1 VKTTFPHGFLW
12 GTATAGHQVEGNNV
26 NSDFWV
32 LEHLP
37 ETYFREPSGDT
48 IDHYHRY
55 PQDIAL
61 LAELGFN
68 SYRFSIE
75 WARVEPEEGC
85 FSQVALDHYGRMLEA
100 CHEHGLAPVVTFH
113 HFVSP
118 RWLISDGGWLNIDTA
133 ERFARYCAHATSY
146 LGDLISHACTINEGN
161 VPRMRALHKRQA
173 PLSDPFTQA
182 AARAF
187 GVAPGAVYTF
197 LDATSEQGRDVILAA
212 HRLAAMAI
220 KAERT
225 GLPVGMTVALWE
237 MQAVEGGEEMRDRMD
252 EEINRVYLKAAGE
265 DDFVGVQTYGRW
277 RYGPEGRLDPE
288 PGVELTQVGYEFW
301 PQALEATIRQAHSVA
316 GVPIIVTEN
325 GISTHDDARRVAY
338 YHRAL
343 QAVVECLN
351 DGVDVRG
358 YYAWSAFDN
367 YEWQLGYEP
376 HFGLIAVDRETQER
390 TVKPS
395 ARFLGEI
402 ARANAF

>member
-1 VKTTFPHGFLW
+1 MLNPGLIHLNCGSL
-12 GTATAGHQVEGNNV
+12 GATPRVIV
-26 NSDFWV
+26 D
-32 LEHLP
+32 
-37 ETYFREPSGDT
+37 
-48 IDHYHRY
+48 
-55 PQDIAL
+55 AL
-61 LAELGFN
+61 CG
-68 SYRFSIE
+68 YI
-75 WARVEPEEGC
+75 
-85 FSQVALDHYGRMLEA
+85 
-100 CHEHGLAPVVTFH
+100 
-113 HFVSP
+113 
-118 RWLISDGGWLNIDTA
+118 
-133 ERFARYCAHATSY
+133 
-146 LGDLISHACTINEGN
+146 
-161 VPRMRALHKRQA
+161 RAL
-173 PLSDPFTQA
+173 
-182 AARAF
+182 
-187 GVAPGAVYTF
+187 
-197 LDATSEQGRDVILAA
+197 ERD
-212 HRLAAMAI
+212 
-220 KAERT
+220 
-225 GLPVGMTVALWE
+225 PVGNQWWP
-237 MQAVEGGEEMRDRMD
+237 MRDRMD